1 MSASPAERESLS
13 VRLPGPLKSRAAR
26 AAKARHVRFN
36 TFVTTLIEKAVRET
50 EEQELYDAFT
60 ELGSDPGMGDVSFA
74 FEAQA
79 EVALRD

>member
-1 MSASPAERESLS
+1 MSTSPAEKDSLS
-13 VRLPGPLKSRAAR
+13 VRIPSLLKSRAAR
-26 AAKARHVRFN
+26 AAKARHVSFN

-60 ELGSDPGMGDVSFA
+60 ELGTDPEMSDVSFA